1 MSNILAL
8 GNETQGKVEALRDK
22 LEGITITQVKMG
34 KDIAI
39 LSQEE
44 PKRKKIARCTFC
56 QVDDHRLAECQ
67 DKFECIKCSKNC
79 HKVGDCP
86 FREDYKCRWCNDA
99 LLHHAMDPAFRH

>member
-8 GNETQGKVEALRDK
+8 GNETQRKVEALRDK

-34 KDIAI
+34 K
-39 LSQEE
+39 E
-44 PKRKKIARCTFC
+44 KIARCTFC

-86 FREDYKCRWCNDA
+86 FREDYKCRWSNAA
-99 LLHHAMDPAFRH
+99 LLHHAVDPAFRH